1 MRLIT
6 NEEVANY
13 LSYEKLIDALFEM
26 FCSHYEMP
34 LRHHHFYPAS
44 DNQENTLIMMPSWNE
59 QYLGIK
65 QIILAPGNTAK
76 GIPTVSALY
85 TLFDVETGKPLV
97 MLNAEELT
105 SRRTACTSALAARY
119 LAPENPKVLLVLG
132 GGRVAQ
138 HLVPAHAVVRDYE
151 EILVWMRNKNK
162 FGDFQKN
169 ISDPLKEKVRLAD
182 NLESAVRSADV
193 ISTATMTVDPLIKGE
208 WLKDGAYLDLIG
220 SYKPNMREAN
230 DEVIGKSKIF
240 VDSRMGALHEAG
252 ELAIPISKGLIKET
266 DVRADLTELC
276 KGNHKGRTTDNETIL
291 FKSAGLAIEDLAGA
305 LLVYQQIGTG

>member
-6 NEEVANY
+6 NEEVAKY
-13 LSYEKLIDALFEM
+13 LSYDKLIDALFDI

-34 LRHHHFYPAS
+34 LRHHHFYPVA
-44 DNQENTLIMMPSWNE
+44 DGQENTLILMPSWNE

-65 QIILAPGNTAK
+65 QIILAPGNTSK

-85 TLFDVETGKPLV
+85 TLFDVETGKPLA

-138 HLVPAHAVVRDYE
+138 NLVPAHAVVREYD
-151 EILVWMRNKNK
+151 EILVWMRNKEK
-162 FGDFQKN
+162 FDEFQKT
-169 ISDPLKEKVRLAD
+169 IPDTLKDKVGLAND
-182 NLESAVRSADV
+182 LESAVRSADV
-193 ISTATMTVDPLIKGE
+193 ISAATMTVDPLIKGE
-208 WLKDGAYLDLIG
+208 WLKGGAYLDLIG
-220 SYKPNMREAN
+220 SYKPNMREA
-230 DEVIGKSKIF
+230 DDDVIAKSKIF

-252 ELAIPISKGLIKET
+252 ELAIPIANGLIKET
-266 DVRADLTELC
+266 DVVADLTELC
-276 KGNHKGRTTDNETIL
+276 KGKHKGRATDNETIL

-305 LLVYQQIGTG
+305 LLVFREMGGV